1 MSWVLFHSAVVALYV
16 LFATRDLGLAPFML
30 GLVFVAGGI
39 GAIPGALLSVRVAQ
53 RFGVGPSTI
62 GCWFVGAV
70 TLLAIP
76 LAGGTFVV
84 PILAGAMLLG
94 GVANTIANIQQW
106 SLRQIVTPDE
116 LQGRVT
122 ASHRFL
128 VYGAMPVGA
137 LLGGLLGDMIGA
149 RTAILLCAV
158 GVLVSPFWAV
168 FSPLRSLRIAPTAQS
183 RS

>member
-1 MSWVLFHSAVVALYV
+1 
-16 LFATRDLGLAPFML
+16 
-30 GLVFVAGGI
+30 
-39 GAIPGALLSVRVAQ
+39 
-53 RFGVGPSTI
+53 
-62 GCWFVGAV
+62 
-70 TLLAIP
+70 
-76 LAGGTFVV
+76 V